1 MLLKKVNIINI
12 PSNED
17 NRGMLSAIE
26 QLTDIPFNIRRIFY
40 LHKIKKNR
48 GGHALKNTDELL
60 IAVSGSFRIKLF
72 DGTKTKTFLMND
84 PTKGLYIPRLVF
96 LDMFDFTK
104 NTVCLVLA
112 NRKYNTNEYLRTPN
126 DFLSY
131 INKKGAKNK
140 SCI

>member
-1 MLLKKVNIINI
+1 MSLEKVNIINI

-40 LHKIKKNR
+40 LHKITKNR

-72 DGTKTKTFLMND
+72 DGTESKTFLMND

-96 LDMFDFTK
+96 LDMYDFTK
-104 NTVCLVLA
+104 DTVCLVLA
-112 NRKYNTNEYLRTPN
+112 NRKYSANEYLRTPSE
-126 DFLSY
+126 FLSY
-131 INKKGAKNK
+131 IKKRGKK
-140 SCI
+140 